1 VFQFAT
7 SIILIIGTVVI
18 YKQLHYIQ
26 TKDLG
31 FNKDQVLVINHTGA
45 LKNNSIAFKN
55 AVLQLSGVSSGTISG
70 FLPVSNSSRS
80 DYTFSKESVLNFQNG
95 LDMQTWQVD
104 YDYLK
109 TMGIRIL
116 KGRNFSREFGNDS
129 SAIVINESTAA
140 LLGYPDPIG
149 KFVYRRNGNE
159 TKAYHIIGVVKNF
172 NYESLRQEVG
182 PLCFLLEE
190 NPGAISFRISTAN
203 VSVLIGQIENKWK
216 EMAPSM
222 PFSYQFL
229 DKSFD
234 AMYRVEQ
241 RVGEIAMIFSIL
253 AIVIACLGLFGL
265 ATFIAEQKTKEIGI
279 RKVLGASV
287 QGIIRLL
294 SGEFLKLVGI
304 SFVIAAPFAWWAM
317 NTWLS
322 DFAYRIMIS
331 WWIFAVAGL
340 LALFIALLTVSFQA
354 VRAALANPV
363 KSLHSE

>member
-1 VFQFAT
+1 
-7 SIILIIGTVVI
+7 
-18 YKQLHYIQ
+18 
-26 TKDLG
+26 
-31 FNKDQVLVINHTGA
+31 
-45 LKNNSIAFKN
+45 
-55 AVLQLSGVSSGTISG
+55 
-70 FLPVSNSSRS
+70 
-80 DYTFSKESVLNFQNG
+80 
-95 LDMQTWQVD
+95 MQTWQVD

-116 KGRNFSREFGNDS
+116 KGRDFSREFGNDS
-129 SAIVINESTAA
+129 SAMVINESTAA

-159 TKAYHIIGVVKNF
+159 TKAYHIIGIVKNF

-190 NPGAISFRISTAN
+190 NPGAISFRISTSN
-203 VSVLIGQIENKWK
+203 VSGLIGQIESKWK

-222 PFSYQFL
+222 PFGYQFL

-241 RVGEIAMIFSIL
+241 RVGEIAMIFSVL

-317 NTWLS
+317 NKWLG

-331 WWIFAVAGL
+331 WWIFATAGL

-363 KSLHSE
+363 KSLRSE